1 MKLAIIGTGN
11 MGGAI
16 ARGLISAGAWDAGNL
31 ICTAKT
37 DASLARIQTTLPGV
51 RATRDNRQAASEAD
65 LILLAVKPWLMD
77 EVCNEIRPAL
87 DLRRHIIIS
96 VAAGISLLDLKLLL
110 TMPGSAGKPV
120 IFRAMPNT
128 AVAVQDGVT
137 FICQQNASEE
147 QTAVVNHL
155 FAALGYTLVTDEQHL
170 ETGTAL
176 ASCGIAFAMRYMRA
190 AMEGGVELGFRP
202 EEAARIVE
210 HTVHGAASLLLQ
222 SGMHPEVAIDQVTTA
237 GGITIK
243 GLNAMERSGFTAAV
257 IDGLKSCR

>member
-16 ARGLISAGAWDAGNL
+16 ARGLISAGTWRAGDL

-37 DASLARIQTTLPGV
+37 DASLARIQATLPGV
-51 RATRDNRQAASEAD
+51 QTTRDNRQAASEAD
-65 LILLAVKPWLMD
+65 IILLAVKPWLMA
-77 EVCNEIRPAL
+77 EVIEGIRPAL
-87 DLRRHIIIS
+87 DLDRHIIIS
-96 VAAGISLLDLKLLL
+96 VAAGISLQEMEQLLAVPKCPAL
-110 TMPGSAGKPV
+110 
-120 IFRAMPNT
+120 FRAMPNT
-128 AVAVQDGVT
+128 AVAVRDGVI
-137 FICQQNASEE
+137 FICQQNASEA
-147 QTAVVNHL
+147 QASLVNKL
-155 FAALGYTLVTDEQHL
+155 FSALGYTVMTDEQHL
-170 ETGTAL
+170 EAGTAL

-222 SGMHPEVAIDQVTTA
+222 GGLHPEVAIDQVTTA

-257 IDGLKSCR
+257 IDGLKASR

>member
-16 ARGLISAGAWDAGNL
+16 ARGLIAAGAWDAGKL

-37 DASLARIQTTLPGV
+37 VASLERIQATLPGV
-51 RATRDNRQAASEAD
+51 QTTRDNRQAASEAD
-65 LILLAVKPWLMD
+65 IILLAVKPWLMR
-77 EVCNEIRPAL
+77 EVIEEIRPAL
-87 DLRRHIIIS
+87 NFSRHIIIS
-96 VAAGISLLDLKLLL
+96 VAAGISLREMEQLLAAP
-110 TMPGSAGKPV
+110 TQPV
-120 IFRAMPNT
+120 LFRAMPNT
-128 AVAVQDGVT
+128 AVAVLDGVT
-137 FICQQNASEE
+137 FICQQNATEV
-147 QTAVVNHL
+147 QTSMVDRL
-155 FAALGYTLVTDEQHL
+155 FGALGYTVVTDEQHL
-170 ETGTAL
+170 AAGTAL

-222 SGMHPEVAIDQVTTA
+222 SGLHPEVAIDQVTSA

-257 IDGLKSCR
+257 IAGLKACH